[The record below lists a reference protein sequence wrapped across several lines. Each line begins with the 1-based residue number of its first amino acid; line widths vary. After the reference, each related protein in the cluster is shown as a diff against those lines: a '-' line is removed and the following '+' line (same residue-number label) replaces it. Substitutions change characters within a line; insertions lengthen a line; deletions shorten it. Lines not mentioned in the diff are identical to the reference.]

1 MFEGVELRPFMEC
14 TFSRWHPKVGDPT
27 VMGWVTVGV
36 YLVSFVLALLVVRK
50 ADPSRVSLRRFWLFL
65 VFLMLFLGINKQLD
79 LQSFLTA
86 SARCIAKLQG
96 WYEQRRP
103 FQIKVVLFMGAA
115 ALSVGLLMLW
125 QLRRDLRRNWLA
137 LAGMTFVFGFVLIRA
152 VGWHGFDALINTR
165 IVNIRLNWVLE
176 LSGLVLICL
185 NALLLL
191 RSRRIAYPRR
201 RRRRH
206 GAGEEGEAR
215 FARRRRRR
223 IEPEPERFRR
233 DFSDRADGEIDGGG

>member
-1 MFEGVELRPFMEC
+1 MLEGIELRPFMEC

-36 YLVSFVLALLVVRK
+36 YFVSFVLALLVVRK
-50 ADPSRVSLRRFWLFL
+50 ADPSRAALRRFWFFL
-65 VFLMLFLGINKQLD
+65 LWLMLFLGVNKQLD

-103 FQIKVVLFMGAA
+103 FQIKVVLFMGAM
-115 ALSVGLLMLW
+115 ALSVGGLMLW
-125 QLRRDLRRNWLA
+125 QLRRDLKRNWLA

-152 VGWHGFDALINTR
+152 VGWHGFDQLINTR

-185 NALLLL
+185 NALMLL

-201 RRRRH
+201 RRRK
-206 GAGEEGEAR
+206 GNGSAADPGR
-215 FARRRRRR
+215 FARRKRRR
-223 IEPEPERFRR
+223 IEPEAESFRR
-233 DFSDRADGEIDGGG
+233 DFSADE